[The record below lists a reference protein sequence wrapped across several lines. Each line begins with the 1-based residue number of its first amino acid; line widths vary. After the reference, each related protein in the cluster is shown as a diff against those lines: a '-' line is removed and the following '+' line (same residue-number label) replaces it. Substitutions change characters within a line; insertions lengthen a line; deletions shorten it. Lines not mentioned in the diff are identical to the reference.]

1 MNSSFHACN
10 TIICLNITIC
20 AWHIFLVRFQTLRS
34 ITGSFGPRAAGN
46 CLGESLMPQATVLT
60 CADSGEGG
68 KLT

>member
-1 MNSSFHACN
+1 MA
-10 TIICLNITIC
+10 
-20 AWHIFLVRFQTLRS
+20 HILSEISDFEEYH
-34 ITGSFGPRAAGN
+34 RAAGN

>member
-1 MNSSFHACN
+1 MQYYYLLKHDYLCMA
-10 TIICLNITIC
+10 
-20 AWHIFLVRFQTLRS
+20 HILSEISDFEEYH
-34 ITGSFGPRAAGN
+34 RAAGN